1 MFGGQLQQAAK
12 NAATVKKNP
21 YAAAKAKDSN
31 LDSYIKTRNTSE
43 KGSQAYV
50 DAQNKI
56 NEAYGVSKR
65 HTVTK
70 PDAPQKVDNKP
81 VAPVDNKAVGKN
93 PSIKTLTGPQ
103 SATGSAGKSLDA
115 AASTLLKSKY
125 GGVGDVTKKITSGM
139 SLMAGGDGKSSSATG
154 QQFDTKPYQS
164 ASTHIDKSGTMITN
178 LEGKPGVARNRSKI
192 GGPSSAHSDA
202 RASADKTSDFKSSSF
217 DFDTTVSPSGKAL
230 TNSPTDYAAKLAA
243 DEGAYNTKMQ
253 KQQKR
258 ETLASLGS
266 RKEFKQ
272 AKKEGILT
280 GKDRKAAKQAIAQ
293 TKGDIAFNKS
303 QDAANY
309 QMTVRQAKKKVREG
323 MTPDELGVKG
333 LGYGDKYSRVVG
345 SRAYAKQVAQKE
357 GTSVRKSKKNF
368 IAGFNAAN
376 EAANNPGRLK
386 MGIFG
391 KVKRV

>member
-70 PDAPQKVDNKP
+70 PAAPQKVDNKP
-81 VAPVDNKAVGKN
+81 VAPIDNKAVGKN

-164 ASTHIDKSGTMITN
+164 ASTHTDKSGTMITN
-178 LEGKPGVARNRSKI
+178 LKGKPGETRDRAII
-192 GGPSSAHSDA
+192 GGKSKTHSDA
-202 RASADKTSDFKSSSF
+202 IASSGKTGNFKSSSQTI
-217 DFDTTVSPSGKAL
+217 D
-230 TNSPTDYAAKLAA
+230 NTDYAAKLNR
-243 DEGAYNTKMQ
+243 DEMEYNRVTQ
-253 KQQKR
+253 ARQKR
-258 ETLASLGS
+258 ETIEGLGS
-266 RKEFKQ
+266 KKEFKQ
-272 AKKEGILT
+272 AKKQGDLT
-280 GKDRKAAKQAIAQ
+280 RKDRAAAKDAIRFNQQVAQ
-293 TKGDIAFNKS
+293 INKEQS
-303 QDAANY
+303 PY

-386 MGIFG
+386 MGMFG